1 MVLDRGRKGQFFMTS
16 AIAVILIL
24 YGMSDFIKIQSFDAR
39 SMQTNDLPRV
49 VVELERNLDATLLS
63 SSAENVEDNL
73 NELIAL
79 EKKSLNTRG
88 HSIDIRYNVTS
99 DTKTAQI
106 SILYSGL
113 RYEKLFVL
121 NNTIFPIPDIIA
133 PDVILSLIT
142 SEPTLNSVRLNWTA
156 PGDDGLIG
164 VATEYDIRYSTAL
177 ITAFNWISATPAPG
191 VYPTPSASGESETF
205 VVIGLDVDTTY
216 YFAIKTADEVP
227 NWAGVSN
234 SPSGKT
240 SDETPPADIIDLG
253 IKAVDQNDITLNW
266 TAPGDNGNV
275 GIADQYDIRY
285 STALITEANWALAT
299 PAPGPYPAPSTSG
312 TMESFIVSGLNTD
325 TTYYFAIKTADE
337 VPNWAGVSNSISG
350 ITTDETAPADI
361 TDLVTSDFE
370 QNSIRLNWTAPGDN
384 GNVGIADQYDIRYST
399 ALITEANWALATPAP
414 GPYPA
419 PSTSGTMESFIVSG
433 LNTDTTYY
441 FAIKTAD
448 EVPNWA
454 GVSNSPSGTTIDE
467 TAPAD
472 ITDLAASNPTMT
484 SITLTWTAPGDNG
497 NSGTATTYDLR
508 NYTVPITE
516 ANWALATQLTGEPV
530 PSVAG
535 SGETFIVTGLSQ
547 STTYYFAIKTA
558 DEIPN
563 WAGISN
569 SPSGTTISTPSQPI
583 NLRAMGTDTQIT
595 LAWNAPASDGG
606 GPITGYN
613 IYRGTVSDGE
623 VFLINIGN
631 VLLYADLGLGNG
643 DTYYYKVAAVNT
655 AGEGPL
661 SNEASATPD
670 ATWITGLCG
679 LYVYGADSGTLMWK
693 TSDTAC
699 VGPQCIGGSLVT
711 DNGVDFS
718 EYPAR
723 NDCKSKG
730 GWLPTIAEL
739 GCIYNNN
746 DMLGL
751 PSGNNYWSSEEQ
763 NNPFAR
769 SVQFSSG
776 ATQTYK
782 KTNSVPHTYCVK

>member
-285 STALITEANWALAT
+285 STALITEANWALAAQVLGE
-299 PAPGPYPAPSTSG
+299 PVPSLPGTS
-312 TMESFIVSGLNTD
+312 ESFVVNGLN
-325 TTYYFAIKTADE
+325 
-337 VPNWAGVSNSISG
+337 V
-350 ITTDETAPADI
+350 
-361 TDLVTSDFE
+361 
-370 QNSIRLNWTAPGDN
+370 
-384 GNVGIADQYDIRYST
+384 
-399 ALITEANWALATPAP
+399 
-414 GPYPA
+414 
-419 PSTSGTMESFIVSG
+419 
-433 LNTDTTYY
+433 DTTYY